1 MTTLTIKTATVA
13 EAEPTI
19 ATVVLA
25 FSADPPARWAYPEP
39 SPYLLHY
46 PNFVRA
52 FGGQAFAHQ
61 SAYYLEGYAGAA
73 LWFPRGSPGRRGGD
87 GPGATDRGRAGATG
101 HFGGTRTDEPLPP
114 E

>member
-73 LWFPRGSPGRRGGD
+73 LWFPPR
-87 GPGATDRGRAGATG
+87 
-101 HFGGTRTDEPLPP
+101 FTRTKRR
-114 E
+114 